1 MGAVSILS
9 RALHNS
15 RKFVLRWGGESF
27 NVDLNGNEQM
37 AIFESSFC
45 LFKHLA
51 LGIKEVL
58 SRQTDWTLG
67 VIV

>member
-1 MGAVSILS
+1 MGAVSILN

-15 RKFVLRWGGESF
+15 RKFVLRPGKSF
-27 NVDLNGNEQM
+27 NVDLNENEQM

-45 LFKHLA
+45 LFKYLA